1 MIKRELWLNHK
12 DEEISEVNEDGL
24 AKQPKLP
31 IRKKMFWAI
40 YSLILLLTLIVDT
53 LVFVTYKYDIE
64 SQIAQFGNQT
74 IKESGINISRNI
86 LSKEE
91 NLTYKIGECNLFTE
105 EAQRNVYSENS
116 KEMKTLVALISN
128 SGFQVTSCYLK
139 RTNGS
144 EEFWTNGSITI
155 SEFRNSDINSVL
167 QSESENLNLNRGIA
181 IWRRMEDMPESVYII
196 KNIIDDVTI
205 EKQAVVCIQID
216 NTFFKSLQ
224 KSTNLAFL

>member
-1 MIKRELWLNHK
+1 M
-12 DEEISEVNEDGL
+12 
-24 AKQPKLP
+24 
-31 IRKKMFWAI
+31 
-40 YSLILLLTLIVDT
+40 
-53 LVFVTYKYDIE
+53 
-64 SQIAQFGNQT
+64 
-74 IKESGINISRNI
+74 
-86 LSKEE
+86 
-91 NLTYKIGECNLFTE
+91 FTE

-205 EKQAVVCIQID
+205 EKRGGIVHSD
-216 NTFFKSLQ
+216 
-224 KSTNLAFL
+224 